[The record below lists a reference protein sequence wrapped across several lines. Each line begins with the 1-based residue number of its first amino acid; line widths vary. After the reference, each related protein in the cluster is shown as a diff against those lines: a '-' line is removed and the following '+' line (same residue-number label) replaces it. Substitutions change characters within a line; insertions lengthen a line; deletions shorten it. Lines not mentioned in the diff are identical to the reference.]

1 VKLCLQLLDGSDYK
15 GHAIKV
21 EKAKFEMKGKYDP
34 SKSGVITE
42 AQKKKLSKKKEKQAL
57 DKQRK
62 RLLDWDERP
71 DIKRE
76 KHEKVVVI
84 KGLFTAEEFKVCW
97 IKSL

>member
-1 VKLCLQLLDGSDYK
+1 MKLCLQLLDGSEYK
-15 GHAIKV
+15 GHTIKV
-21 EKAKFEMKGKYDP
+21 EKAKFELKGKYDP
-34 SKSGVITE
+34 TKAGVMTE

-84 KGLFTAEEFKVCW
+84 KGLFTAEEFKVCCP
-97 IKSL
+97 